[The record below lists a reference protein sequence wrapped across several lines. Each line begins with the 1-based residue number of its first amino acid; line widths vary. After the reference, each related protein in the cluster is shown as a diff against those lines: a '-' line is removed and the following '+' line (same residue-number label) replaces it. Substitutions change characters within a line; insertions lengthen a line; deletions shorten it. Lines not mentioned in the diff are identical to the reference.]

1 MITLSTTARINGMQW
16 NLSENRLPT
25 LLATAQDEHGT
36 EGYVYRKLSLKN
48 PGKENSPQ
56 ISEIV
61 TLGVELPC
69 KDTAVFHSLNGDN
82 RTQNSFLPYNRSLQV
97 GDCFTFEPFEGRSS
111 DTSAF
116 PIFDLTLDG
125 HPFLFAVGYTG
136 QWKAEIAR
144 TETAVTVQIGHGYAD
159 FYLLPGEDVQLP
171 SALVMEGQP
180 NEDTASLR
188 RRFRRVLATD
198 FNPLPAHMDYP
209 PLSIQQY
216 DRYKRTPQWDM
227 WVSYEGQLRS
237 VEKAAACKYIDTYWL
252 DAAWF
257 PGRFPHGVGN
267 YSYTEALSKGLKPI
281 ADAAHERDMHFM
293 VWFEPERARAGTE
306 TFEQHPEFLLSAKSI
321 GEEDSF
327 LYKLDDR
334 LVNLGREDAYQ
345 YVYENVSRLLRENH
359 IDYYRQDFN
368 MRPMRYWV
376 ENDEP
381 GRLGINELKHI
392 RNLYRLW
399 DSLKEEFPGLFI
411 DNCSSGGRRL
421 DLEAL
426 RRAVPMWRSDVTCRP
441 VSETEHSDVWNQNI
455 TLSLSEY
462 LPYHCTG
469 AWVPIANQMRAAATI
484 AVGVDYDVLNEE
496 FDFARAQTAL
506 AEVVRLRKYHK
517 GDFYPLSSPTLNEDV
532 FISYQ
537 FALDGDGVVYVF
549 RRVDCKETVHT
560 VKLQSIDRE
569 ATYLLRISD
578 EDYAVREEQVRGA
591 DLLCGYSIELPL
603 PQSSAVIEYRK
614 L

>member
-198 FNPLPAHMDYP
+198 FNPLHPARM
-209 PLSIQQY
+209 
-216 DRYKRTPQWDM
+216 
-227 WVSYEGQLRS
+227 
-237 VEKAAACKYIDTYWL
+237 
-252 DAAWF
+252 
-257 PGRFPHGVGN
+257 
-267 YSYTEALSKGLKPI
+267 KP
-281 ADAAHERDMHFM
+281 
-293 VWFEPERARAGTE
+293 
-306 TFEQHPEFLLSAKSI
+306 
-321 GEEDSF
+321 
-327 LYKLDDR
+327 
-334 LVNLGREDAYQ
+334 
-345 YVYENVSRLLRENH
+345 
-359 IDYYRQDFN
+359 
-368 MRPMRYWV
+368 
-376 ENDEP
+376 
-381 GRLGINELKHI
+381 
-392 RNLYRLW
+392 
-399 DSLKEEFPGLFI
+399 
-411 DNCSSGGRRL
+411 
-421 DLEAL
+421 
-426 RRAVPMWRSDVTCRP
+426 
-441 VSETEHSDVWNQNI
+441 
-455 TLSLSEY
+455 
-462 LPYHCTG
+462 
-469 AWVPIANQMRAAATI
+469 
-484 AVGVDYDVLNEE
+484 
-496 FDFARAQTAL
+496 
-506 AEVVRLRKYHK
+506 
-517 GDFYPLSSPTLNEDV
+517 
-532 FISYQ
+532 
-537 FALDGDGVVYVF
+537 
-549 RRVDCKETVHT
+549 
-560 VKLQSIDRE
+560 
-569 ATYLLRISD
+569 
-578 EDYAVREEQVRGA
+578 
-591 DLLCGYSIELPL
+591 
-603 PQSSAVIEYRK
+603 
-614 L
+614 